1 MAGKNIKQVYDANP
15 ATTLQNT
22 DLMYLGRNPYDTSDD
37 FAILWSNILAA
48 TNAGAD
54 GRIALLNSA
63 NVVTHA
69 NSTLVLT
76 NPLADLQV
84 ITLNNADT
92 VKLPDLSAQTPP
104 WNGRSIRFK
113 NAGTLG
119 SDSAFKI
126 VAHDGSTIVYQQVEI
141 GQTVDISVKD
151 DTSVNGFVSNLI
163 PNGYITR
170 RIINGGNLGTDIPL
184 WQFFNTVL
192 ETSLASNFTASLI
205 GTNGIVSGVPWW
217 FKNNSNGNLTF
228 TPTSPNTIDGQP
240 FLTLLPGEGAQG
252 LCNGVQ
258 FETISLSQNEGTFL
272 PLAGGTML
280 GNLILNADATQALQA
295 VTYQQLT
302 NAVAGLTPKADC
314 KASTTTNLVG
324 TYNNG
329 SSGVGA
335 TFTVTAT
342 GVFATDGYTP
352 VLNDRIYFL
361 NQTAALQNGIYV
373 ATTVGALGVQPVFTR
388 ATDYNSSAQI
398 VQGAYSFVQNGTTLG
413 GTTWSLTT
421 AGSVTVGTTALTY
434 SQLGGIL
441 AGLGLLKPSP
451 NTIAIDPAVVEQIS
465 HKGAAS
471 GYAPL
476 DINSFLPAAN
486 FGATTITDKTAVTAG
501 TFADVFP
508 DSQAGVL
515 KKATS
520 AQLLNLIL
528 TNGVA
533 PPDYSATGSIA
544 APFPRTF
551 TTSNSVSAILTFDVF
566 TGNVLFGEKI
576 ACINNGAGNVVLHN
590 AAGVQIGQTITPGT
604 VSVFYVSGIAADTL
618 TPLFNINTMAAQG
631 ANNVNITGGSIDGVA
646 IGLDTPAAAT
656 FSSLGFRNLLNTF
669 TSFLTNAC
677 TASRTYL
684 LQNRDGTLADDTDL
698 ATKQNTSGKDATGG
712 YAGLTLFKI
721 NFKNALNTFT
731 SFFTNSNT
739 AARTYTFQDR
749 DGTIADDTD
758 LSGKQSTSGKDATG
772 GYAGLTLFKI
782 NFKNALNTF
791 TSFFTNAN
799 TAARTYTFQDRD
811 GTIADNTDLAAKAP
825 LTGAGTSGTWA
836 INVSGNAATT
846 SQISNSSTSLNFTGS
861 FTLNSQ
867 TISYA
872 IAGKMVTLSFPDLL
886 ATATSGGT
894 FLSSTALP
902 AALWPLQKMDQP
914 MRITDNA
921 GQPTAPGLVRVR
933 TNGVIEIYKD
943 LNGASFTNSAQCGLQ
958 GGPFTY
964 ESV

>member
-1 MAGKNIKQVYDANP
+1 
-15 ATTLQNT
+15 
-22 DLMYLGRNPYDTSDD
+22 
-37 FAILWSNILAA
+37 
-48 TNAGAD
+48 
-54 GRIALLNSA
+54 
-63 NVVTHA
+63 
-69 NSTLVLT
+69 
-76 NPLADLQV
+76 
-84 ITLNNADT
+84 
-92 VKLPDLSAQTPP
+92 
-104 WNGRSIRFK
+104 
-113 NAGTLG
+113 
-119 SDSAFKI
+119 
-126 VAHDGSTIVYQQVEI
+126 
-141 GQTVDISVKD
+141 
-151 DTSVNGFVSNLI
+151 
-163 PNGYITR
+163 
-170 RIINGGNLGTDIPL
+170 
-184 WQFFNTVL
+184 
-192 ETSLASNFTASLI
+192 
-205 GTNGIVSGVPWW
+205 
-217 FKNNSNGNLTF
+217 
-228 TPTSPNTIDGQP
+228 
-240 FLTLLPGEGAQG
+240 
-252 LCNGVQ
+252 
-258 FETISLSQNEGTFL
+258 
-272 PLAGGTML
+272 
-280 GNLILNADATQALQA
+280 
-295 VTYQQLT
+295 
-302 NAVAGLTPKADC
+302 
-314 KASTTTNLVG
+314 
-324 TYNNG
+324 
-329 SSGVGA
+329 
-335 TFTVTAT
+335 
-342 GVFATDGYTP
+342 
-352 VLNDRIYFL
+352 
-361 NQTAALQNGIYV
+361 
-373 ATTVGALGVQPVFTR
+373 
-388 ATDYNSSAQI
+388 
-398 VQGAYSFVQNGTTLG
+398 
-413 GTTWSLTT
+413 
-421 AGSVTVGTTALTY
+421 
-434 SQLGGIL
+434 
-441 AGLGLLKPSP
+441 
-451 NTIAIDPAVVEQIS
+451 
-465 HKGAAS
+465 
-471 GYAPL
+471 
-476 DINSFLPAAN
+476 
-486 FGATTITDKTAVTAG
+486 
-501 TFADVFP
+501 
-508 DSQAGVL
+508 
-515 KKATS
+515 
-520 AQLLNLIL
+520 
-528 TNGVA
+528 
-533 PPDYSATGSIA
+533 
-544 APFPRTF
+544 
-551 TTSNSVSAILTFDVF
+551 
-566 TGNVLFGEKI
+566 
-576 ACINNGAGNVVLHN
+576 
-590 AAGVQIGQTITPGT
+590 
-604 VSVFYVSGIAADTL
+604 
-618 TPLFNINTMAAQG
+618 MAAQG